1 MSTRRAGPAIF
12 SGGARVA
19 VPRAKRRSSR
29 GRFGNVAHCS
39 DSFRGD
45 SRLPPR
51 DCVGASPDKS
61 REAKQGPLARFQT
74 SRKAAKCEPQLH
86 PDCDVAAGFSVPGT
100 TISGQEERAASHV
113 FFCFFFFF
121 FFSFRQRASCIPGR
135 PIARRVF
142 TRSILS
148 CRNLRFTRARF
159 FFVARLTQT
168 ACHFRTVG
176 MPRMTQVSR
185 TKSAAESA
193 CRSRN

>member
-1 MSTRRAGPAIF
+1 M
-12 SGGARVA
+12 
-19 VPRAKRRSSR
+19 PRAKRRSSG

-45 SRLPPR
+45 SRLPRR

-74 SRKAAKCEPQLH
+74 SQKAAKCEPQLH

-121 FFSFRQRASCIPGR
+121 SRSVSALLASRGAQSRAACLHVASCLAATCVSLGRASFSSLDLLRRPAISGQLECREWSKSREQRALPNPPAAPGTE
-135 PIARRVF
+135 IAEPV
-142 TRSILS
+142 TPDPMGKL
-148 CRNLRFTRARF
+148 
-159 FFVARLTQT
+159 V
-168 ACHFRTVG
+168 
-176 MPRMTQVSR
+176 
-185 TKSAAESA
+185 
-193 CRSRN
+193 